1 MTRAIAKD
9 EEELEMK
16 VVGRRRW
23 GRALMDK
30 VDRAF
35 LARLLAER
43 GETVE

>member
-16 VVGRRRW
+16 VVGRRPW
-23 GRALMDK
+23 GRGLMDK

-35 LARLLAER
+35 LARLLEAR
-43 GETVE
+43 GESVE